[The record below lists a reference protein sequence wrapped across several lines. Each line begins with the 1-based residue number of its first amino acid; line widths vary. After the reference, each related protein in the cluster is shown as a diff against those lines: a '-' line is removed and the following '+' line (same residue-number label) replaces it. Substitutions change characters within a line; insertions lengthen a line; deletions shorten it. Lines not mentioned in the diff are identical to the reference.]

1 MQLDNVTIY
10 LSEHDEGFIARY
22 VDRAGRTIWSE
33 LYDRVEDARI
43 AYADYAAAGKYSE
56 DLGAQA
62 RADRYWWV

>member
-33 LYDRVEDARI
+33 TYDDVDTARSV
-43 AYADYAAAGKYSE
+43 YADYASVGKYVE
-56 DLGAQA
+56 E
-62 RADRYWWV
+62 